1 MHLSVLTRSQ
11 ALFAW
16 HSEDLDL
23 YSVNYVHFGHQKE
36 WYCIRPKD
44 KLRFETY
51 AAVCNPPLPSML
63 LISRRAYSLHR
74 RTRVRSSCATS

>member
-1 MHLSVLTRSQ
+1 MRLFTLSQ

-51 AAVCNPPLPSML
+51 AAVCNFCPFDALMTL
-63 LISRRAYSLHR
+63 CRAYSLHR